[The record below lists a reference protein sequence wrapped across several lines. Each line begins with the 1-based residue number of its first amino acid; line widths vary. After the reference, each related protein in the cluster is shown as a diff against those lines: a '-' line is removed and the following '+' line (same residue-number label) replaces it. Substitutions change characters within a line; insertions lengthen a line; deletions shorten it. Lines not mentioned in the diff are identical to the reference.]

1 MMVYTFPIINALI
14 GTTAFDLKTFGYS
27 LEEAKT
33 ILQNL
38 DSSTIKFYLFPQLT
52 FLDLLYPALLA
63 FFLNALLVRL
73 VMLHTIEFG
82 TILTILRFLPLLAM
96 TFNYLEN
103 ITISILITD
112 SLILSQSIIKM
123 ASTFTQLKSLFISL
137 SWLSIFTFFGQNLW
151 TRYYIR
157 RSQQED

>member
-1 MMVYTFPIINALI
+1 MVYTFPIINALI